1 MRKGI
6 LMLLGV
12 AGLVPGDWKSIDGA
26 VLDNVAQHGFK
37 TVQIRVD
44 DPQSIKDK
52 DIVRLKSMFDS
63 RGFPMPQTVGNY
75 GGDLIAED
83 ENVRKNEIKFVKRMI
98 NVSSRL
104 GSPNT
109 YLRPGSLN
117 PKGGWTP
124 HPKNHSTEVWDRLV
138 DSTKQICDVAENE
151 GMMIAVEGGTVCPV
165 DTPQKMK
172 DLIDDVGSK
181 NLGLNMDPVNFIG
194 SLDIAYDTTSLIN
207 EFYALIP
214 DRILGAHAKDFTV
227 VDSLLPHFE
236 ESIIGQPE
244 SMLDNEALLLGLQ
257 KVNPKAHVL
266 VEHLPDDKIPLAATG
281 IRDIAERIGIKWD

>member
-83 ENVRKNEIKFVKRMI
+83 EKHHPDFKLEGYQVL
-98 NVSSRL
+98 SSY
-104 GSPNT
+104 ST
-109 YLRPGSLN
+109 LRS
-117 PKGGWTP
+117 
-124 HPKNHSTEVWDRLV
+124 
-138 DSTKQICDVAENE
+138 C
-151 GMMIAVEGGTVCPV
+151 IAF
-165 DTPQKMK
+165 D
-172 DLIDDVGSK
+172 
-181 NLGLNMDPVNFIG
+181 NLL
-194 SLDIAYDTTSLIN
+194 
-207 EFYALIP
+207 
-214 DRILGAHAKDFTV
+214 
-227 VDSLLPHFE
+227 
-236 ESIIGQPE
+236 
-244 SMLDNEALLLGLQ
+244 
-257 KVNPKAHVL
+257 
-266 VEHLPDDKIPLAATG
+266 
-281 IRDIAERIGIKWD
+281 

>member
-1 MRKGI
+1 
-6 LMLLGV
+6 MLLGV

-124 HPKNHSTEVWDRLV
+124 HPKNHSTEVWDQLV
-138 DSTKQICDVAENE
+138 DSTKQICNVAENE

-194 SLDIAYDTTSLIN
+194 SLDIAYDTTALIN

>member
-1 MRKGI
+1 
-6 LMLLGV
+6 MLLGV

-44 DPQSIKDK
+44 DPQSINDK
-52 DIVRLKSMFDS
+52 DVIRLKSMFDS

-75 GGDLIAED
+75 GGDLVAED
-83 ENVRKNEIKFVKRMI
+83 ENVRKNEIKFVKRMV

-104 GSPNT
+104 GCPNT

-124 HPKNHSTEVWDRLV
+124 HPKNHSAEVWDRLV
-138 DSTKQICDVAENE
+138 DSTKQICHVAENE
-151 GMMIAVEGGTVCPV
+151 GVMIAVEGGTVCPV

-207 EFYALIP
+207 EFYKLIP

-227 VDSLLPHFE
+227 VDGLLPHFE
-236 ESIIGQPE
+236 ESIIGQPK

-257 KVNPKAHVL
+257 KVNPNAHVL
-266 VEHLPDDKIPLAATG
+266 VEHLPDDKIPLAAAG
-281 IRDIAERIGIKWD
+281 IREIAERIGIKWD

>member
-1 MRKGI
+1 
-6 LMLLGV
+6 
-12 AGLVPGDWKSIDGA
+12 
-26 VLDNVAQHGFK
+26 
-37 TVQIRVD
+37 
-44 DPQSIKDK
+44 
-52 DIVRLKSMFDS
+52 
-63 RGFPMPQTVGNY
+63 MPQTVGNY
-75 GGDLIAED
+75 GGDLVAED
-83 ENVRKNEIKFVKRMI
+83 EDIRKNEIKFVKRMV

-104 GSPNT
+104 GCPNT

-138 DSTKQICDVAENE
+138 DSTKQICHVAENE
-151 GMMIAVEGGTVCPV
+151 GVMIAVEGGTVCPV

-207 EFYALIP
+207 EFYKLIP

-227 VDSLLPHFE
+227 VDGLLPHFE
-236 ESIIGQPE
+236 ESIIGQPK

-257 KVNPKAHVL
+257 KVNPNAHVL
-266 VEHLPDDKIPLAATG
+266 VEHLPDDKIPLAAAG
-281 IRDIAERIGIKWD
+281 IREIAERIGIKWD

>member
-1 MRKGI
+1 
-6 LMLLGV
+6 
-12 AGLVPGDWKSIDGA
+12 
-26 VLDNVAQHGFK
+26 
-37 TVQIRVD
+37 
-44 DPQSIKDK
+44 
-52 DIVRLKSMFDS
+52 
-63 RGFPMPQTVGNY
+63 MPQTVGNY

-194 SLDIAYDTTSLIN
+194 SRDIAYDTTSLIN

>member
-1 MRKGI
+1 
-6 LMLLGV
+6 MLLGV
-12 AGLVPGDWKSIDGA
+12 AGLVPGDWKSIDGV

-124 HPKNHSTEVWDRLV
+124 HPKNHSAEVWDRLV
-138 DSTKQICDVAENE
+138 DSTKQICNVAENE

-227 VDSLLPHFE
+227 VDTLLPHFE

>member
-1 MRKGI
+1 
-6 LMLLGV
+6 MLLGV

-83 ENVRKNEIKFVKRMI
+83 ESVRKNEIKFVKRMI

-117 PKGGWTP
+117 PKGGLTP

-227 VDSLLPHFE
+227 GDSLLPHFE